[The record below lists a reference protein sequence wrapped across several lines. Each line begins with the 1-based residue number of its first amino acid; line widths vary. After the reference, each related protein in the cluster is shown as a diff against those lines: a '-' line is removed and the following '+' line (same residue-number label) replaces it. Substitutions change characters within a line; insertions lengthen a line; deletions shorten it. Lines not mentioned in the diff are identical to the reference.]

1 MSSSHMKRLTM
12 PRSWPLPRKSSVW
25 IQKPNPCGHPLDLCM
40 PMGVILRD
48 VLGVAQNRREAKK
61 ILHSKLVKVDG
72 AIETDIGRGVGLMD
86 VLTVVDVSYKCDLDT
101 NGKLRYRTIP
111 AKEALTKICRV
122 MGKTT
127 IKGAKTQVHLHDGR
141 NLLFNENPEYKTGDS
156 LVISLPD
163 QEVKS
168 YHKFEEGSI
177 AYLTGGNH
185 IGELATV
192 RGQDIKRSSK
202 ANEVQFDDF
211 GTISDYVF
219 IISDESDIPMGDN
232 S

>member
-86 VLTVVDVSYKCDLDT
+86 VLTVGDVSYKCVLDT

-141 NLLFNENPEYKTGDS
+141 NLLFNENPVNNTGDS

>member
-61 ILHSKLVKVDG
+61 ILHSRLVKVDG

-86 VLTVVDVSYKCDLDT
+86 VLTVGDVSYKCVLDT

>member
-86 VLTVVDVSYKCDLDT
+86 VLTVGDVSYKCVLDT

-219 IISDESDIPMGDN
+219 IISDESDIPMGD
-232 S
+232 SS

>member
-86 VLTVVDVSYKCDLDT
+86 VLTVGDVSYKCVLDT

-111 AKEALTKICRV
+111 SKEASTKICRV

-219 IISDESDIPMGDN
+219 IISGESDIPMGDN

>member
-86 VLTVVDVSYKCDLDT
+86 VLTVGDVSYKCVLDT

-141 NLLFNENPEYKTGDS
+141 NLLFNENPEYKTGAS

>member
-61 ILHSKLVKVDG
+61 ILHSMLVMGDG

-86 VLTVVDVSYKCDLDT
+86 VLTVGDVSYKCVLDP

-127 IKGAKTQVHLHDGR
+127 IKGAKTQVQLHDGR

>member
-40 PMGVILRD
+40 PMGEILRD

-86 VLTVVDVSYKCDLDT
+86 VLTVGDVSYKCVLDT

-111 AKEALTKICRV
+111 AKDALSKICRV

-211 GTISDYVF
+211 GTISDYVI

>member
-86 VLTVVDVSYKCDLDT
+86 VLTVGDVSYKCVLDT

-219 IISDESDIPMGDN
+219 IISSESDIPTGDN

>member
-12 PRSWPLPRKSSVW
+12 PRSWPLPRKTSVW

-40 PMGVILRD
+40 PMGLILRD

-72 AIETDIGRGVGLMD
+72 SIETDIGRGVGLMD
-86 VLTVVDVSYKCDLDT
+86 VLTVGDVSYKCVLDT
-101 NGKLRYRTIP
+101 NGKLRYRMIP
-111 AKEALTKICRV
+111 AKEASTKICRV

-127 IKGAKTQVHLHDGR
+127 IKGARTQVHLHDGR

-219 IISDESDIPMGDN
+219 IISSESDIPTGDN